1 MGRWMAAAMMAGTFM
16 GCASED
22 NLRGDPVGRPIWE
35 DMSLPAWERQAE
47 RRIDRHRKGDFV
59 VRVVDGAGRPIEG
72 AEVSVEMTR
81 HAFPFGTAISSK
93 MLARTSENDPY
104 RTWILKL
111 FNRGVPENSHKW
123 RMQEDPNWRRRA
135 EGLTEWCNARGLSI
149 HAHVMIWSTIKWGA
163 LPRDVA
169 ARVRDANLPDRAE
182 YVRRR
187 SLEHIAAVGG
197 RYRGRVDEWD
207 VINEN
212 YSEHVLSDV
221 VHPDVPKERAPI
233 LVQWLRAARQA
244 DPNARL
250 YVNDFGILVGDQ
262 EKHKTSYEQMIADL
276 LEQDAPLGGIGMQ
289 AHYVS
294 GWHRRTPAQ
303 LIATLDRFGRF
314 GLPIQITEF
323 DMWGKGWG
331 KTAEEIDANQA
342 KFLHEFLVT
351 VFSHPSVNG
360 FSMWGFWDGRHW
372 MKNAPLFE
380 ADWTPKRGFDVYRE
394 LVFDRWWTRRRGRA
408 GRDGRFAFRGFL
420 GDYRIGVRKHDRS
433 ATAEASFDGDAKAVT
448 VRLE

>member
-1 MGRWMAAAMMAGTFM
+1 MGKWIVAALTAGMLM
-16 GCASED
+16 GCTNEEAVEAGPQD
-22 NLRGDPVGRPIWE
+22 RPIWE
-35 DMSLPAWERQAE
+35 DASLPAWERQAE

-59 VRVVDGAGRPIEG
+59 VRVVDGAGRPVDG
-72 AEVSVEMTR
+72 AEVAVEMTR
-81 HAFPFGTAISSK
+81 HAFPFGTAISSRR
-93 MLARTSENDPY
+93 LAETTDNDPY

-111 FNRGVPENSHKW
+111 FNRGVPENCHKW
-123 RMQEDPNWRRRA
+123 RMQEDPNWRARA
-135 EGLTEWCNARGLSI
+135 ELLTEWCNAHDLSI

-163 LPRDVA
+163 LPKDVA
-169 ARVRDANLPDRAE
+169 ARATDANLPGRAE

-187 SLEHIAAVGG
+187 SLEHIADVGK

-212 YSEHVLSDV
+212 FSEHVISDV

-233 LVQWLRAARQA
+233 LVEWIEAARRA
-244 DPNARL
+244 DPDARL

-262 EKHKTSYEQMIADL
+262 EKHKKSYEQTIAYL
-276 LEQDAPLGGIGMQ
+276 IEQDAPLGGIGMQ

-294 GWHRRTPAQ
+294 GWHRRTPGQ
-303 LIATLDRFGRF
+303 LMATLDRFGRF

-331 KTAEEIDANQA
+331 KTPEEIDANQA
-342 KFLHEFLVT
+342 KFMHEFLVT

-360 FSMWGFWDGRHW
+360 FTMWGFWDGRHW

-394 LVFDRWWTRRRGRA
+394 LVFDRWWTRRRGKA
-408 GRDGRFAFRGFL
+408 GNDGRYAFRGFR
-420 GDYRIGVRKHDRS
+420 GDYRIGVRTANRS
-433 ATAEASFDGDAKAVT
+433 AIAYVTFDADGREATVT
-448 VRLE
+448 LE